1 MNKND
6 IIRDAMEELITT
18 IEKELNQSLSAIYK
32 CEDNSVISTD
42 VGYVEEWF
50 NEYKYV
56 IRERY
61 CS

>member
-18 IEKELNQSLSAIYK
+18 IEKELNQSLSTIYK

-42 VGYVEEWF
+42 AGYVEEWF

>member
-18 IEKELNQSLSAIYK
+18 IEKELNQSLSTIYK

-50 NEYKYV
+50 NEYKYI
-56 IRERY
+56 IREKY